1 MQAVVNQTISGLACG
16 KPIKGNV
23 MFLGGPLNYLDMLR
37 DRFIKTLDLKE
48 NEIIIPEDAR
58 VFVCLGACL
67 ENNDSRTFTV
77 DEIKSLISSYGIS
90 NELSMIFLYIFAN

>member
-23 MFLGGPLNYLDMLR
+23 IFLGGPLNYLSALR
-37 DRFIKTLDLKE
+37 ERFIKTLDLKD

-58 VFVCLGACL
+58 LFVCMGAIL
-67 ENNDSRTFTV
+67 DKETKKTFRSYKFPV
-77 DEIKSLISSYGIS
+77 EIVY
-90 NELSMIFLYIFAN
+90 E